1 MAVLTVLRLLAA
13 IAALATEGAPAPAD
27 APRTFSV
34 TAGSTIAY
42 HLNHPFHAVDGRSSG
57 VEGRVRLLPDGGV
70 QLVVRARV
78 DSFDSGNS
86 NRDAHMME
94 VTEAARFPFVTVKAA
109 AAGVRVEGAPT
120 VLEVPLRGVL
130 EFHGVSREVAV
141 VAKVR
146 FASPETAEAEATFPI
161 SLTDHGV
168 KRPSLVFVQVEDRI
182 QLTAHL
188 SLALER

>member
-1 MAVLTVLRLLAA
+1 MALLRLLAA
-13 IAALATEGAPAPAD
+13 IAALVADGAPAPAD
-27 APRTFSV
+27 APRTFSA
-34 TAGSTIAY
+34 TRGSTIAY

-70 QLVVRARV
+70 QVVVRARV

-94 VTEAARFPFVTVKAA
+94 VTEAARFPFVTFKGV
-109 AAGVRVEGAPT
+109 AAGVRVEGVPT
-120 VLEVPLRGVL
+120 ELELPLRGTL

-146 FASPETAEAEATFPI
+146 FPSPDRAEAEATFPI
-161 SLTDHGV
+161 SLGEHGV

-182 QLTAHL
+182 QITAHL
-188 SLALER
+188 SLALEAP